1 MNKINDDGYRKS
13 SERSYQSTER
23 GGRLVQQVYFCSL
36 FPALEIYRGDKSTV
50 VEKVVCTTVSEEPL
64 VEFLGVGIVVAVF
77 GIEVELV
84 YENWIVAED
93 VATVVGKRTEVP
105 GIGFEVVDI
114 ATVAE
119 FADVGTVIEVAEF
132 ADVGTVFEVAE
143 FLDALDIESVAV
155 GFVQALAV
163 EFLVTYIV
171 LDPDFELGAEVDS
184 LFVLA
189 VEVEPNTVEAEV
201 QVIARGT
208 LAV

>member
-23 GGRLVQQVYFCSL
+23 GGRLVEQEYFCSL
-36 FPALEIYRGDKSTV
+36 FPALEVYRGDKSTV

-77 GIEVELV
+77 DTEVELV
-84 YENWIVAED
+84 YENWTVAER
-93 VATVVGKRTEVP
+93 VATVAGKRTEVP
-105 GIGFEVVDI
+105 GIGFEVVDT
-114 ATVAE
+114 AMVA
-119 FADVGTVIEVAEF
+119 GF

-143 FLDALDIESVAV
+143 FLDAFDIESVAV

-163 EFLVTYIV
+163 EFLVAYIV
-171 LDPDFELGAEVDS
+171 LEPGFELGAEVDS

-189 VEVEPNTVEAEV
+189 VEVEQNTVGAEV
-201 QVIARGT
+201 QVIARET

>member
-1 MNKINDDGYRKS
+1 MDKINDDGYRKS

-23 GGRLVQQVYFCSL
+23 GGRLVEQEYFCSL
-36 FPALEIYRGDKSTV
+36 FPALEVYRGDKSTF
-50 VEKVVCTTVSEEPL
+50 VEKVVCTTVSVEPL
-64 VEFLGVGIVVAVF
+64 VEFLGIGTVVAVF
-77 GIEVELV
+77 GTEVELV
-84 YENWIVAED
+84 YENWTVAEH

-119 FADVGTVIEVAEF
+119 L

-184 LFVLA
+184 LFVLV
-189 VEVEPNTVEAEV
+189 VEVEPNTVGAEV